1 MFWTYLGIAI
11 VLLVVGQLVAGL
23 LLTVRQNRF
32 AAERAALE
40 LARFT
45 EELATVRDSRRK
57 LAQEPVPWNGF
68 RKFVVR
74 RKVEE
79 SPLVRSFHLEPH
91 DGKPLPAFKPG
102 QYLTF
107 RLPSLNRYGQL
118 IRCYSLS
125 DHPQPAHYRVTIKR
139 ALPPAGSPAV
149 DAGLGSAFFHDQIE
163 VNDILDLRAPAG
175 NFFLEPADP
184 DAVVLIGCG
193 IGLTPIYSMLAT
205 LVQAKSRRTVWFYY
219 GVRNGTEHLF
229 RAELAAIAR
238 DHPHVRIRIC
248 YSQPGPDDRL
258 GEDYHVHSR
267 VTVELLK
274 AELPSNNF
282 HFYYCGPGL
291 MMESMTNGLKD
302 WGVPAAHLHFETF
315 GPLSVQRVGKAVA
328 GAPPFVTQQRFV
340 TFRKSGT
347 AVPWD
352 GSHATLLDLA
362 EQSGVVIPSGCRAGN
377 CGTCVVALQ
386 EGEVTY
392 IQPPGTPPEARTCLT
407 CIAQPKGDLVLDA

>member
-1 MFWTYLGIAI
+1 MFWTYLGIAVI
-11 VLLVVGQLVAGL
+11 LLVAGQLGLGL
-23 LLTVRQNRF
+23 LALVRRNRTI
-32 AAERAALE
+32 AERSALE

-45 EELATVRDSRRK
+45 EELAVVRDARRK
-57 LAQEPVPWNGF
+57 LAQEPLPWNGF

-79 SPLVRSFHLEPH
+79 SPLVRSFYLEPH
-91 DGKPLPAFKPG
+91 DAKPLPAFRPG

-107 RLPSLNRYGQL
+107 RLPSLNRFGQL

-125 DHPQPAHYRVTIKR
+125 DNPQPSHYRVTIKR
-139 ALPPAGSPAV
+139 ALAPVNNPTV
-149 DAGLGSAFFHDQIE
+149 TAGLGSAFFHDQLE
-163 VNDILDLRAPAG
+163 VNDLLDVRAPAG
-175 NFFLEPADP
+175 NFILDPNEPE
-184 DAVVLIGCG
+184 AVVLIGCG

-205 LVQAKSRRTVWFYY
+205 LIQEKSRRTVWFYY
-219 GVRNGTEHLF
+219 GVRNGTEQLF
-229 RAELAAIAR
+229 KSELATIAR
-238 DHPHVRIRIC
+238 EQPQIRIRLC

-258 GEDYHVHSR
+258 GEDYHVHGR
-267 VTVELLK
+267 VTPDLLRS
-274 AELPSNNF
+274 ELPSNNF
-282 HFYYCGPGL
+282 HFYYCGPGQ
-291 MMESMTNGLKD
+291 MMEGMTSGLKD
-302 WGVPAAHLHFETF
+302 WGVPSSHLHFEAF
-315 GPLSVQRVGKAVA
+315 GPLSVQRVNKAVA
-328 GAPPFVTQQRFV
+328 GAPPFITQQKFV

-362 EQSGVVIPSGCRAGN
+362 EQAGVLIASGCRAGN

-386 EGEVTY
+386 EGDVTY

>member
-1 MFWTYLGIAI
+1 MFWTYLGLAI
-11 VLLVVGQLVAGL
+11 ILLVAGQLVVGLLVTL
-23 LLTVRQNRF
+23 RRNRI
-32 AAERAALE
+32 AAARSAFEI
-40 LARFT
+40 ARFT
-45 EELATVRDSRRK
+45 EELAAVRDSRRK

-79 SPLVRSFHLEPH
+79 SPLVRSFYLEPH
-91 DGKPLPAFKPG
+91 DSKPLPGFRPG

-125 DHPQPAHYRVTIKR
+125 DHPQPTHYRVTIKR
-139 ALPPAGSPAV
+139 ALPPRGNPAV
-149 DAGLGSAFFHDQIE
+149 DSGLGSGFFHDQID

-175 NFFLEPADP
+175 NFFLDPADP
-184 DAVVLIGCG
+184 EAVVLVGCG

-205 LVQAKSRRTVWFYY
+205 LVHAKSRRTVWFYY
-219 GVRNGTEHLF
+219 GVRNGGEHLF
-229 RAELAAIAR
+229 RSELAAIAR
-238 DHPHVRIRIC
+238 DNPHIHLRIC
-248 YSQPGPDDRL
+248 YSQPRPEDRL
-258 GEDYHVHSR
+258 GEDYHVHAR
-267 VTVELLK
+267 VTVDLLK
-274 AELPSNNF
+274 SELPSNNF
-282 HFYYCGPGL
+282 HFYYCGPSL

-302 WGVPAAHLHFETF
+302 WGVPASHLHFETF
-315 GPLSVQRVGKAVA
+315 GPLSVQRVSKAVA
-328 GAPPFVTQQRFV
+328 GAQPFVTQQKFV

-362 EQSGVVIPSGCRAGN
+362 EQAGVVIPSGCRTGN

-386 EGEVTY
+386 EGDVTY